1 MFANPKAFLG
11 PKGDPAKIEGLQDA
25 VLAMQQIQDGGYCY
39 VINPHGEMEILQ
51 NGLLDMTN
59 SVRRCVL
66 NDVQDTQA
74 ALDTAFEK
82 GAYTMW
88 GLHPY
93 IAEGNDNL
101 QPIVIPDDR
110 LLQNLS
116 AWVVAGSDMEAEAGN
131 LVNNLA
137 SEDAKIRITKF
148 RFPGYKDI
156 PPWRPTKSI
165 K

>member
-1 MFANPKAFLG
+1 
-11 PKGDPAKIEGLQDA
+11 
-25 VLAMQQIQDGGYCY
+25 
-39 VINPHGEMEILQ
+39 MEILQ
-51 NGLLDMTN
+51 NGLLDMAN
-59 SVRRCVL
+59 SVKRCVL

-74 ALDTAFEK
+74 ALETAFEK

-93 IAEGNDNL
+93 VAKANDNL

-116 AWVVAGSDMEAEAGN
+116 AWVVAGSDVEAEAGDV
-131 LVNNLA
+131 VNYLA
-137 SEDAKIRITKF
+137 SEDAKIRLTKF
-148 RFPGYKDI
+148 CFPGYEDI
-156 PPWRPTKSI
+156 PPWWPAKSI